1 MGKAYFV
8 AAKNEYERLFLET
21 CVDRKIVSSFSPV
34 GDISLDNRL
43 DHASKVSEITYYVN
57 AIASQ
62 IYRREEWREFRE
74 KIKDLAFKYKPDL
87 EDFDEYES
95 SKRINYPY

>member
-1 MGKAYFV
+1 
-8 AAKNEYERLFLET
+8 
-21 CVDRKIVSSFSPV
+21 
-34 GDISLDNRL
+34 
-43 DHASKVSEITYYVN
+43 
-57 AIASQ
+57 
-62 IYRREEWREFRE
+62 REFRE